1 MIKRIKDIC
10 DYISRGTTP
19 DYVDDSP
26 NKVMNQATFSKG
38 FLDESNIRFTS
49 KSAPGAQIRN
59 GDLLMAST
67 GGGVLG
73 KVFYFDS
80 EDNSFYADSHVSILR
95 NTKGL
100 NHMKYLYYYFST
112 RYDEINATMV
122 KGSTNQTELQRDY
135 LLPYEIDIPSFAE
148 QQRIVDYLDKKLS
161 AIDCRVSVL
170 EKQRD
175 AYMCLKKSMIH
186 QAVIRGLDPDVR
198 LKDSGIDCLGMIPQ
212 HWTLRRIKE
221 IGDVNSG
228 TTPSTKNEK
237 YYNNGIHP
245 WINTGCVQDCDI
257 FEPADYITD
266 LALMECKGLKYF
278 PIDTILLAMYGGGTI
293 GNVGILKIPATIN
306 QACCAIRLDKK
317 AANTQYCFYSLL
329 SIKEWII
336 SRGFGGTQVNL
347 SQGQISNFIMPL
359 PPLSEQIHIA
369 TYLDEKCAKIDAA
382 LKNISKQI
390 DASKRLKRAVIDEAI
405 AGKITNDNN

>member
-1 MIKRIKDIC
+1 
-10 DYISRGTTP
+10 
-19 DYVDDSP
+19 
-26 NKVMNQATFSKG
+26 
-38 FLDESNIRFTS
+38 
-49 KSAPGAQIRN
+49 
-59 GDLLMAST
+59 
-67 GGGVLG
+67 
-73 KVFYFDS
+73 
-80 EDNSFYADSHVSILR
+80 
-95 NTKGL
+95 
-100 NHMKYLYYYFST
+100 
-112 RYDEINATMV
+112 
-122 KGSTNQTELQRDY
+122 
-135 LLPYEIDIPSFAE
+135 
-148 QQRIVDYLDKKLS
+148 
-161 AIDCRVSVL
+161 
-170 EKQRD
+170 
-175 AYMCLKKSMIH
+175 
-186 QAVIRGLDPDVR
+186 
-198 LKDSGIDCLGMIPQ
+198 MIPQ
-212 HWTLRRIKE
+212 HWALRRIKE

-266 LALMECKGLKYF
+266 QALMECKGLKYF